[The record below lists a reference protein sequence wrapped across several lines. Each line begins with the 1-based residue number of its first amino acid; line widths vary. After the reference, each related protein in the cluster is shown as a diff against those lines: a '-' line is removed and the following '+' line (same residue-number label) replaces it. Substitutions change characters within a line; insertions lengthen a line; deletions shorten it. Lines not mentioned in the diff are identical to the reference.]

1 MDPLPLPPP
10 LPPME
15 VAAARIAQVA
25 TPIPVLLPTPTHNH
39 PPYSQMITAAITALK
54 EKDGSSRQAIAKYIE
69 RVYSDLPP
77 NHSALLTQ
85 HLKRLKN
92 CGELVMVKHS
102 YALPRSPTQ
111 SQPDPAGNALSP
123 KRRPGRPPK
132 PKLEQQPQFQFQPE
146 DSMGQFPQLH
156 FQQPSMPH
164 FQPFVV
170 PEVHNSGP
178 ESVFASLGLV
188 DAPPAPPPPPQP
200 TPATKR
206 RPGRPK
212 RIISEDKVP
221 AAPLGVR
228 RPGRPPKGNQ
238 PGLATVSGVVV
249 GRPRGRPKKNIST
262 GTTGIPR
269 GRPKASATTIAKKLG
284 RPRGRPAKNAQ
295 LGSAG
300 GLVIVPITDND
311 APAAAPLPGNNG
323 VVPMP
328 KRRGRPPTK
337 YADGLLP
344 APKPRGRLPRSSA
357 DGVKKPRKLSGKP
370 LGRPRKNALLAA
382 PNAPD
387 SQHLEALQDL
397 QGKLEQLKSRIKE
410 TASVLRPC
418 LNSETAMA
426 ALQDLEEFAANGV
439 NPVQLPPPVPI

>member
-15 VAAARIAQVA
+15 VAAARIA
-25 TPIPVLLPTPTHNH
+25 
-39 PPYSQMITAAITALK
+39 QMITAAITALK

-170 PEVHNSGP
+170 PE
-178 ESVFASLGLV
+178 
-188 DAPPAPPPPPQP
+188 P

-262 GTTGIPR
+262 GTTGMPR

-387 SQHLEALQDL
+387 SQHLAALQDL

>member
-15 VAAARIAQVA
+15 VAAARIA
-25 TPIPVLLPTPTHNH
+25 
-39 PPYSQMITAAITALK
+39 QMITAAITALK

-170 PEVHNSGP
+170 PE
-178 ESVFASLGLV
+178 
-188 DAPPAPPPPPQP
+188 P

-269 GRPKASATTIAKKLG
+269 GRPKASTTTIAKKLG

-328 KRRGRPPTK
+328 KRLGRPPTK